1 MIENLVYGNEK
12 DSTHIT
18 LHFKRVYVDEV
29 KTLDNRS
36 AVYLMYS
43 KDNELMYVGETSTL
57 KTRLYVHLAKS
68 SGTKIARNTIEYIE
82 YCYLNMDK
90 YERHIIESLLVMK
103 YRPALNAED
112 VANTFKGNHKGN
124 VTKIQFCKVRNMSE
138 SGMSRKEVSEKTGIP
153 YETVCN
159 IARLQYKKF
168 QVWEQERKSS

>member
-29 KTLDNRS
+29 NTLDNRS
-36 AVYLMYS
+36 AVYLVYS

-57 KTRLYVHLAKS
+57 KTRLYVHLTPS
-68 SGTKIARNTIEYIE
+68 SGLDISRDTVGYID
-82 YCYLNMDK
+82 YCYLSMDK

-112 VANTFKGNHKGN
+112 VYTTNKGNHRGK
-124 VTKIQFCKVRNMSE
+124 VTKVQFCTVRDMSE

-153 YETVCN
+153 YSTVSN
-159 IARLQYKKF
+159 MSRLQNKKF
-168 QVWEQERKSS
+168 QLWEQERKSS